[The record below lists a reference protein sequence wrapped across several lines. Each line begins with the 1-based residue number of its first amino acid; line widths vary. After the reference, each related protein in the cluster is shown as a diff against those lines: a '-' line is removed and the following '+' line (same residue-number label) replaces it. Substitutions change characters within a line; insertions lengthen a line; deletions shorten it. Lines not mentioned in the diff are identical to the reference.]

1 MTFDLSGT
9 SVPDS
14 DNLYCGA
21 ICANKG
27 SSVTFENCVFQN
39 GDQLSR
45 WMIHGEYGS
54 VTVDQCKFQNCDN
67 GVGVVTE
74 ASSAFTPTEI
84 SFRVQ
89 NSVFDG
95 IADIGAV
102 HFSIHR
108 ANIRAEIQNN
118 VFKNCRIG
126 IGGIRSDEAPY
137 TEPISARIQEN
148 TFQNCYIGESFSQ
161 GTSVAASA
169 FQVNVSNERYHGW
182 QSTSQHPNVGDL
194 YSGWFS
200 TGILQFQ
207 CRSKCEWMQLENG
220 DSRDCN
226 DE

>member
-1 MTFDLSGT
+1 MD
-9 SVPDS
+9 D
-14 DNLYCGA
+14 
-21 ICANKG
+21 
-27 SSVTFENCVFQN
+27 
-39 GDQLSR
+39 
-45 WMIHGEYGS
+45 HGEYGS

-137 TEPISARIQEN
+137 TGPISARIQGN

-169 FQVNVSNERYHGW
+169 VSG
-182 QSTSQHPNVGDL
+182 
-194 YSGWFS
+194 
-200 TGILQFQ
+200 
-207 CRSKCEWMQLENG
+207 KCVQ
-220 DSRDCN
+220 
-226 DE
+226 